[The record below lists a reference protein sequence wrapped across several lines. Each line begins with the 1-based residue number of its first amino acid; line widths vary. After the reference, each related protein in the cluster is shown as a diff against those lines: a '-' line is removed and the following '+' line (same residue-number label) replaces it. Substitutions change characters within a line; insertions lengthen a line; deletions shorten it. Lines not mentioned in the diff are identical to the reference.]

1 MRWNQMKRAI
11 TLFLLFVVLAG
22 HAQAGLD
29 IVRSNGITLTGA
41 DGINYIGTSGITLT
55 GADGFLPY
63 RANGITLTGA
73 DGITLTG
80 ADGITLTGADAA
92 TYTGTNG
99 ITLTGADG
107 ITLTGA
113 DGITLTGADGITL
126 TGADG
131 TQYKADSIIVRRPNG
146 ITLTG
151 ADGITLTGAD
161 GITLTGADGATRVG
175 TNGITLTGADG
186 ITLTGADG
194 ITLTGA
200 DGITLT
206 GADSVTGIGPS
217 GIVFDQIRP
226 AGITLTGADGIT
238 LTGADGI
245 TLTGA
250 DGITLTGAD
259 GITLTGADG
268 ITLTGADSTSG
279 LQSVDP
285 ELAIALNKATD
296 DSTLNAVVVFHSAV
310 TDSDVEQLKNIG
322 ILGGTR
328 FRALPMVY
336 VSGTRHQILAI
347 SRLHSVRSIYGNRS
361 LTFNSDPYFK
371 PTGIDR
377 ISGDSD
383 LNNKNLGIPVSGRN
397 VTVAVLDTGINSQH
411 PDLAGK
417 VVQNVRLLDTQ
428 SAPLGF
434 VNPIPVENVPNT
446 DPIAGHGTFVAG
458 VIAASGSSSAG
469 KFSGVA
475 PGARLLGLN
484 AGDANLIGVLSGFD
498 YLLEKGS
505 SYNVKVVNCSFSAN
519 TVYDVNDPV
528 NIASKML
535 TDKGVSVVFSAGN
548 SGPGSNTL
556 NPYAAAPWVVSV
568 GATDEKGLLAGFSSR
583 GSFGGIG
590 NPTLVA
596 PGSNVASLRN
606 LVTQTSAGGLIGAD
620 AKRLSLSEL
629 PYYTTASGTSFSAPQ
644 VAGAIALMLEANP
657 ALKPAEVKD
666 ILSRTATPLPKYFFH
681 EAGAGMLNAYSAV
694 LESAFPDRR
703 MGIFRS
709 TLSRNAIN
717 FVTRETQLFTEM
729 VVPGSERSVN
739 VPIPQNVVQASVS
752 VSWGLGPN
760 DFGLKLFSGSNLL
773 AESNYLNL
781 PGLTGAREKIVLREP
796 AAQTYRASIQHTATG
811 TAQNVVGAVEITQ
824 VEYPKL
830 SDLNALTPELA
841 AEAERSLISNILLP
855 EGRGFRPDWPVFR
868 AELAAAFVRAGLVS
882 QYVASKPM
890 YADVRDIS
898 TRNFVESIQMGPRG
912 RIVFDASSDRFSP
925 YNFASRLVAVV
936 ALVKAADLE
945 SAASKATMPLGVQDL
960 NDIPLQWRGHFAI
973 ALERGLIRLQG
984 SRANPGKAITR
995 VELAQSINALIK

>member
-1 MRWNQMKRAI
+1 MKRAA
-11 TLFLLFVVLAG
+11 TAFLLFVLLSG
-22 HAQAGLD
+22 QAQAGLD
-29 IVRSNGITLTGA
+29 IVRSSGITLTGA

-63 RANGITLTGA
+63 QANGITLTGA

-80 ADGITLTGADAA
+80 ADGITLTGADAS

-131 TQYKADSIIVRRPNG
+131 TQYKANSILVNRPDG

-175 TNGITLTGADG
+175 PNGVTLTGADG

-206 GADSVTGIGPS
+206 GADSVIGIGPN
-217 GIVFDQIRP
+217 GIVFEKVRP

-259 GITLTGADG
+259 GITLTGAD
-268 ITLTGADSTSG
+268 STAG

-285 ELAIALNKATD
+285 ELAMTLNKATD
-296 DSTLNAVVVFHSAV
+296 DSSINAVVAFHSAV
-310 TDSDVEQLKNIG
+310 TDSDIHQLRSIG

-328 FRALPMVY
+328 FRSLPLVY
-336 VSGTRHQILAI
+336 VSGTRQQILAI
-347 SRLHSVRSIYGNRS
+347 SRLQSVRSVYGNRS

-371 PTGIDR
+371 PTGVER
-377 ISGDSD
+377 VSSD
-383 LNNKNLGIPVSGRN
+383 NDLSTKNAGLPVTGRN

-428 SAPLGF
+428 SVPAGF

-446 DPIAGHGTFVAG
+446 DPVAGHGTFVAG
-458 VIAASGSSSAG
+458 VIAASGSSSGG
-469 KFSGVA
+469 KYSGVA
-475 PGARLLGLN
+475 PGVRLVGLS
-484 AGDANLIGVLSGFD
+484 AGDANLTSVLSGFD
-498 YLLEKGS
+498 YLLEKGTT
-505 SYNVKVVNCSFSAN
+505 YNVKVVNCSFSAN
-519 TVYDVNDPV
+519 TVYDPNDPI
-528 NIASKML
+528 NIATKML
-535 TDKGVSVVFSAGN
+535 ADRGVNVVFSAGN
-548 SGPGSNTL
+548 AGPGNSTL

-583 GSFGGIG
+583 GTFGGYG

-596 PGSNVASLRN
+596 PGANVASLRN
-606 LVTQTSAGGLIGAD
+606 IISLTSATGLTAAD
-620 AKRLSLSEL
+620 TKRLSPTEML
-629 PYYTTASGTSFSAPQ
+629 YYTTASGTSFSAPQ
-644 VAGAIALMLEANP
+644 VAGAIAMMLEANP
-657 ALKPAEVKD
+657 ALKPAEIKD
-666 ILSRTATPLPKYFFH
+666 ILSRTATPLPKYFLH
-681 EAGAGMLNAYSAV
+681 EAGAGMLNTHSAV

-709 TLSRNAIN
+709 TLSRNAIS
-717 FVTRETQLFTEM
+717 FVSRQTQSFTET
-729 VVPGSERSVN
+729 VSPGSERSVT
-739 VPIPQNVVQASVS
+739 VAIPQNVIQASVS
-752 VSWGLGPN
+752 ISWGLGPN
-760 DFGLKLFSGSNLL
+760 DFALKLFSGSNLVG
-773 AESNYLNL
+773 ESNYLNL
-781 PGLTGAREKIVLREP
+781 PGLTGAREKIVLRSP
-796 AAQTYRASIQHTATG
+796 AAQTYRAAIQHTVTG
-811 TAQNVVGAVEITQ
+811 RAQNVYGAVDVTQ
-824 VEYPKL
+824 VEYPEL
-830 SDLNALTPELA
+830 ADLDTLAPELA
-841 AEAERSLISNILLP
+841 AEAERSLLSNILLP
-855 EGRGFRPDWPVFR
+855 EGKSFRPNWPVFR
-868 AELAAAFVRAGLVS
+868 SELAAAFVRAGLVS
-882 QYVASKPM
+882 QYVGSKPL
-890 YADVRDIS
+890 YTDVRDIS
-898 TRNFVESIQMGPRG
+898 TRNFVESVQMSSRG
-912 RIVFDASSDRFSP
+912 RLVFDAGGERFSP
-925 YNFASRLVAVV
+925 HSFASRLVAVV

-945 SAASKATMPLGVQDL
+945 SSAKNAVMPSGVQDV

-984 SRANPGKAITR
+984 NRANSAWAITR
-995 VELAQSINALIK
+995 LELAQSINSLIR